1 MGDFIYRVFL
11 QKQTIYREN
20 RSMVAKGW
28 RWWKNLIIKG
38 KQDILGHEELFS
50 TFTVATK
57 LYMFAKTHTEKGDFT
72 VVDHS
77 LILKLVEKS
86 FTD

>member
-1 MGDFIYRVFL
+1 M
-11 QKQTIYREN
+11 
-20 RSMVAKGW
+20 
-28 RWWKNLIIKG
+28 IIKG

-57 LYMFAKTHTEKGDFT
+57 LYMFAKTHTEKGDFA